1 MANKTTFWNFIKN
14 NRIEIPI
21 IQRDYAQG
29 RAGKEYLRKSFLGNL
44 KKALDNESPF
54 KDTEMKL
61 DFVYGSIDKGKLNP
75 LDGQQRLTTLWLLHW
90 YIALRAGELNKANC
104 VFFEKFTYRTRIS
117 TREFCKEL
125 CLPQNFEKFE
135 GKDIVGYITKQTWF
149 YSAWKQDPT
158 IQSILRMLGGTKIA
172 DQKGE
177 DIIDGIEELF
187 WGTKIETFKQYWQE
201 LTNKDIIVFFN
212 LPLDDFGLSDDL
224 YIKMNARGKQ
234 LTGFENFKAD
244 LIGYMTRNSE
254 DETLEEIQQKE
265 WNELLNPQSGIPIK
279 LDTDWT
285 DIFWKNKSKDNRIDD
300 IYFAFINRFF
310 LNELV
315 CQKNGNDK
323 YVFKTK
329 ELEEINLVF
338 SYLYG
343 NKGDD
348 ANIEYV
354 GFEKYKE
361 IPVSFLKN
369 LKSTLNGF
377 CSIDDL
383 SSYFP
388 TWIGQDFQFIPK
400 YIDSS
405 ITTLGQKDRIAF
417 FAVSKYIQNG
427 NFNEVTFRQ
436 WMRVVWN
443 IVENA
448 GINSISTMIAT
459 MRLIDGLS
467 MHSHEIYSF
476 LGSNPNWRVFASKA
490 AQDQLNEEIN
500 KAVQILSGEK
510 SADNDSWE
518 KIIVKAEEFA
528 FFNGSI
534 RFLFQD
540 EDGIPDWDNFETKWR
555 NASALFNENGIARRE
570 YMVNYIRSLSDDDII
585 YLGSK
590 YGFSDKP
597 SIWKSILLDQKLRK
611 ATHCFLMN
619 QTGVIYY
626 SDLKQ
631 QLLLILNNINED
643 VRILRYWKNNK
654 NVLTDYSVRRD
665 NPNNGYVYSIGSQRH
680 KILRM
685 LKDDGIRVEIPDNSQ
700 GEEFY
705 TNDTSS
711 VFCYRGLYATIYYKD
726 YPIRFEG
733 DDKLF
738 LMEKNNPDVYFNDE
752 STGEKL
758 YCSIASNSDVDTIK
772 NQVCDLINMAN
783 GITDYV
789 K

>member
-29 RAGKEYLRKSFLGNL
+29 RVGKEYLRKSFLGDL
-44 KKALDNESPF
+44 KKALDNDPPF

-61 DFVYGSIDKGKLNP
+61 DFVYGSIDKDKLNP

-90 YIALRAGELNKANC
+90 YIALRAGELNKDNC
-104 VFFEKFTYRTRIS
+104 MFFEKFTYRTRIS
-117 TREFCKEL
+117 TREFCQKL
-125 CLPQNFEKFE
+125 CHPQSFEKFE
-135 GKDIVGYITKQTWF
+135 GKNIVGYITKQTWF

-187 WGTKIETFKQYWQE
+187 RETKIETFKQYWQD
-201 LTNKDIIVFFN
+201 LTNKDIIVFFH

-244 LIGYMTRNSE
+244 LIGYITRNTE

-265 WNELLNPQSGIPIK
+265 WNELLDPQSGIPIK

-285 DIFWKNKSKDNRIDD
+285 DIFWKNKSKDNRIDE

-315 CQKNGNDK
+315 CQKDGYDK
-323 YVFKTK
+323 YVFKAK
-329 ELEEINLVF
+329 ELEEINPVF

-348 ANIEYV
+348 TIIEYV

-369 LKSTLNGF
+369 LNSTLNGF
-377 CSIDDL
+377 CSTVNT
-383 SSYFP
+383 SSCYP

-405 ITTLGQKDRIAF
+405 ITTLEQKDRIAF

-427 NFNEVTFRQ
+427 NFTEVTFRQ

-448 GINSISTMIAT
+448 GINSISTMIGA

-476 LGSNPNWRVFASKA
+476 LDSNQNRRAFVSKA

-500 KAVQILSGEK
+500 KAVQILSGER
-510 SADNDSWE
+510 STDNDSWE
-518 KIIVKAEEFA
+518 KMIIKAEEFA

-540 EDGIPDWDNFETKWR
+540 DDGIPDWYNFSAKWR
-555 NASALFNENGIARRE
+555 NASTFFNENGIAQRE
-570 YMVNYIRSLSDDDII
+570 YLVNYVRALSDDDII

-590 YGFSDKP
+590 YGFSTK
-597 SIWKSILLDQKLRK
+597 SSTWKSILLDQKLRK
-611 ATHCFLMN
+611 ATNSFLMN
-619 QTGVIYY
+619 QTVTTVF
-626 SDLKQ
+626 SELKK
-631 QLLLILNNINED
+631 QLLLLLNSLSTD
-643 VRILRYWKNNK
+643 LWLLKYWKNNDV
-654 NVLTDYSVRRD
+654 VLTDYSVRRD
-665 NPNNGYVYSIGSQRH
+665 TPNNGYVYAIGSQRH
-680 KILRM
+680 NIVSS
-685 LKDDGIRVEIPDNSQ
+685 LKDKGISIEIPFNNYGDES
-700 GEEFY
+700 Y
-705 TNDTSS
+705 TDEHSTLI
-711 VFCYRGLYATIYYKD
+711 CYRGLYVTIYYNNH
-726 YPIRFEG
+726 PIRFEG
-733 DDKLF
+733 NDKLF
-738 LMEKNNPDVYFNDE
+738 LMEKNDPETYMKDSF
-752 STGEKL
+752 GEYYYRKIPHN
-758 YCSIASNSDVDTIK
+758 CSIDSVIGLMD
-772 NQVCDLINMAN
+772 DLIKSSKKSTM
-783 GITDYV
+783 
-789 K
+789 